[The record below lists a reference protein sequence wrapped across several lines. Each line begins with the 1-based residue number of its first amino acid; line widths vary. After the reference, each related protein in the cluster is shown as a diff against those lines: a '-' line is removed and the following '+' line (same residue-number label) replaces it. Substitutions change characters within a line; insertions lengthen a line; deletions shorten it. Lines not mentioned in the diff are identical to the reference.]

1 MKTKLLR
8 RLARFL
14 RPYAVQ
20 LTVLP
25 ILLIATNLLALA
37 APLLSGWAV
46 DAVGI
51 EAGKVDFPG
60 VFRNCIGMLVCYG
73 LSALLNYVV
82 AARLIRLGQ
91 AVSHDLRKAAFD
103 RMSELPV
110 GYFDTHP
117 AGDLISRI
125 CYDVDTVN
133 ATISTDLL
141 QIGTSALTVLG
152 SFVMLLLISPRL
164 TLVFFVTVPLS
175 AVLTNFQ
182 MKRVHPLFRL
192 RSQKL
197 GTLNGF
203 AEERIDRQR
212 AIRAYG
218 VEEADLKQFEAY
230 NKEASEAYYKA
241 DWASAALGPSV
252 NFINNVSLAAISM
265 FGAML
270 YLGGNLS
277 LGSLSSFVLYSRKFS
292 GPIREAANLLSEL
305 QASAAAA
312 ERVLDLLDER
322 PEAGDQP
329 EAIPVEH
336 FRGDINFDH
345 VDFGY
350 DPDRP
355 VLRDFTAHIPA
366 GSLAAVVGPTGA
378 GKTTLVSLLLR
389 FYEPQ
394 GGSIVIDGI
403 PVGQYSR
410 DGLRRRLA
418 LVLQDT
424 WLFGGTI
431 AENIAYGTPSATR
444 EQIVEAAKAAHIH
457 RFITSLPDGYDTV
470 LTDGGAGISKGQRQL
485 LAIARCLL
493 TDADI
498 VILDE
503 ATSNVDTETEGEISL
518 AMEHLRQG
526 RTCFVIAHRLAT
538 VRNADCILV
547 LDQGGVAER
556 GTHEELLAAGGIY
569 AGLYAAQW
577 SDFTEVSLRHGGLFS
592 AGTISSEDGI

>member
-1 MKTKLLR
+1 MKKSLLQ

-14 RPYAVQ
+14 RPYGAR
-20 LTVLP
+20 LVLLV
-25 ILLIATNLLALA
+25 ILMVASNLLALT
-37 APLLSGWAV
+37 APMLSGWAV
-46 DAVGI
+46 DAVGT
-51 EAGKVDFPG
+51 EAGSVDFAG
-60 VFRNCIGMLVCYG
+60 VLRNAGGMLACYACS
-73 LSALLNYVV
+73 SALNYII
-82 AARLIRLGQ
+82 ASQLIKVGQ
-91 AVSHDLRKAAFD
+91 GVSHDLRKAAFD

-110 GYFDTHP
+110 EYFDTHP

-133 ATISTDLL
+133 ATISSDFL
-141 QIGTSALTVLG
+141 QLSTSALTVVG
-152 SFVMLLLISPRL
+152 SFLMLLILSPRL
-164 TLVFFVTVPLS
+164 TCVFFVTVPLS
-175 AVLTNFQ
+175 ALLTRFQ
-182 MKRVHPLFRL
+182 MKRIHPLFRL
-192 RSQKL
+192 RSKEL
-197 GTLNGF
+197 GALNGF
-203 AEERIDRQR
+203 AEERVGRQR
-212 AIRAYG
+212 AIRTYG
-218 VEEADLKQFEAY
+218 VEAADLRQFEAY
-230 NKEASEAYYKA
+230 NDGASRAYYEA
-241 DWASAALGPSV
+241 DRASAALGPSV

-265 FGAML
+265 FGALM
-270 YLGGNLS
+270 YLNGALT

-312 ERVLDLLDER
+312 ERVMDLLDEQ
-322 PEAGDQP
+322 PEAGDAP
-329 EAIPVEH
+329 GAVPAEDL
-336 FRGDINFDH
+336 RGDITFDH

-350 DPDRP
+350 DPARP

-394 GGSIVIDGI
+394 GGSITIDGV

-431 AENIAYGTPSATR
+431 AENIAYGTEGATR
-444 EQIVEAAKAAHIH
+444 EQIVEAAKAARIH
-457 RFITSLPDGYDTV
+457 RFVNSLPEGYDTV
-470 LTDGGAGISKGQRQL
+470 LTDEGAGISKGQRQL

-518 AMEHLRQG
+518 ALENLRRG

-538 VRNADCILV
+538 IRNADCILV
-547 LDQGGVAER
+547 LDQGGVVEC
-556 GTHEELLAAGGIY
+556 GTHETLLAEDGIY
-569 AGLYAAQW
+569 AKLYAAQW
-577 SDFTEVSLRHGGLFS
+577 TDFTE
-592 AGTISSEDGI
+592 I

>member
-1 MKTKLLR
+1 MKKSLLR

-14 RPYAVQ
+14 RPYGAR
-20 LTVLP
+20 LVLLV
-25 ILLIATNLLALA
+25 ILMVASNLLALT
-37 APLLSGWAV
+37 APMLSGWAV
-46 DAVGI
+46 DAVGT
-51 EAGKVDFPG
+51 EAGSVDFAG
-60 VFRNCIGMLVCYG
+60 VLRNAGGMLACYACS
-73 LSALLNYVV
+73 SALNYII
-82 AARLIRLGQ
+82 ASQLIKVGQ
-91 AVSHDLRKAAFD
+91 GVSHDLRKAAFD

-110 GYFDTHP
+110 EYFDTHP

-133 ATISTDLL
+133 ATISSDFL
-141 QIGTSALTVLG
+141 QLSTSALTVVG
-152 SFVMLLLISPRL
+152 SFLMLLILSPRL
-164 TLVFFVTVPLS
+164 TCVFFVTVPLS
-175 AVLTNFQ
+175 ALLTRFQ
-182 MKRVHPLFRL
+182 MKRIHPLFRL
-192 RSQKL
+192 RSKEL
-197 GTLNGF
+197 GALNGF
-203 AEERIDRQR
+203 AEERVGRQR
-212 AIRAYG
+212 AIRTYG
-218 VEEADLKQFEAY
+218 VEAADLRQFEAY
-230 NKEASEAYYKA
+230 NDGASRAYYEA
-241 DWASAALGPSV
+241 DRASAALGPSV

-265 FGAML
+265 FGALM
-270 YLGGNLS
+270 YLNGALT

-312 ERVLDLLDER
+312 ERVMDLLDEQ
-322 PEAGDQP
+322 PEAGDAP
-329 EAIPVEH
+329 GAVPAEDL
-336 FRGDINFDH
+336 RGDITYDH

-350 DPDRP
+350 DPARP

-394 GGSIVIDGI
+394 GGSITIDGV

-431 AENIAYGTPSATR
+431 AENIAYGTEGATR
-444 EQIVEAAKAAHIH
+444 EQIVEAAKAARIH
-457 RFITSLPDGYDTV
+457 RFVNSLPEGYDTV
-470 LTDGGAGISKGQRQL
+470 LTDEGAGISKGQRQL

-518 AMEHLRQG
+518 ALENLRRG

-538 VRNADCILV
+538 IRNADCILV
-547 LDQGGVAER
+547 LDQGGVAEC
-556 GTHEELLAAGGIY
+556 GTHETLLAEDGIY
-569 AGLYAAQW
+569 AKLYAAQW
-577 SDFTEVSLRHGGLFS
+577 TDFTE
-592 AGTISSEDGI
+592 I

>member
-1 MKTKLLR
+1 MKKSLLR

-14 RPYAVQ
+14 RPYGAR
-20 LTVLP
+20 LVLLV
-25 ILLIATNLLALA
+25 ILMVASNLLALT
-37 APLLSGWAV
+37 APMLSGWAV
-46 DAVGI
+46 DAVGT
-51 EAGKVDFPG
+51 EAGSVDFAG
-60 VFRNCIGMLVCYG
+60 VLRNAGGMLACYACS
-73 LSALLNYVV
+73 SALNYII
-82 AARLIRLGQ
+82 ASQLIKVGQ
-91 AVSHDLRKAAFD
+91 GVSHDLRKAAFD

-110 GYFDTHP
+110 EYFDTHP

-133 ATISTDLL
+133 ATISSDFL
-141 QIGTSALTVLG
+141 QLSTSALTVVG
-152 SFVMLLLISPRL
+152 SFLMLLILSPWL
-164 TLVFFVTVPLS
+164 TCVFFVTVPLS
-175 AVLTNFQ
+175 ALLTRFQ
-182 MKRVHPLFRL
+182 MKRIHPLFRL
-192 RSQKL
+192 RSKEL
-197 GTLNGF
+197 GALNGF
-203 AEERIDRQR
+203 AEERVGRQR
-212 AIRAYG
+212 AIRTYG
-218 VEEADLKQFEAY
+218 VEAADLRQFEAY
-230 NKEASEAYYKA
+230 NDGASRAYYEA
-241 DWASAALGPSV
+241 DRASAALGPSV

-265 FGAML
+265 FGALM
-270 YLGGNLS
+270 YLNGALT
-277 LGSLSSFVLYSRKFS
+277 LGSLSSFVLYSRKFY

-312 ERVLDLLDER
+312 ERVMDLLDEQ
-322 PEAGDQP
+322 PEAGDAP
-329 EAIPVEH
+329 GAVPAEDL
-336 FRGDINFDH
+336 RGDITFDH

-350 DPDRP
+350 DPARP

-394 GGSIVIDGI
+394 GGSITIDGV

-431 AENIAYGTPSATR
+431 AENIAYGTEGATR
-444 EQIVEAAKAAHIH
+444 EQIVEAAKAARIH
-457 RFITSLPDGYDTV
+457 RFVNSLPEGYDTV
-470 LTDGGAGISKGQRQL
+470 LTDEGAGISKGQRQL

-518 AMEHLRQG
+518 ALENLRRG

-538 VRNADCILV
+538 IRNADCILV
-547 LDQGGVAER
+547 LDQGGVAEC
-556 GTHEELLAAGGIY
+556 GTHETLLAEDGIY
-569 AGLYAAQW
+569 AKLYAAQW
-577 SDFTEVSLRHGGLFS
+577 TDFTE
-592 AGTISSEDGI
+592 I

>member
-1 MKTKLLR
+1 MKKALLR

-14 RPYAVQ
+14 RPYGAR
-20 LTVLP
+20 LVLLV
-25 ILLIATNLLALA
+25 ILMVASNLLALT
-37 APLLSGWAV
+37 APMLSGWAV
-46 DAVGI
+46 DAVGT
-51 EAGKVDFPG
+51 EAGSVDFAG
-60 VFRNCIGMLVCYG
+60 VLRNAGGMLACYACS
-73 LSALLNYVV
+73 SALNYII
-82 AARLIRLGQ
+82 ASQLIKVGQ
-91 AVSHDLRKAAFD
+91 GVSHDLRKAAFD

-110 GYFDTHP
+110 EYFDTHP

-133 ATISTDLL
+133 ATISSDFL
-141 QIGTSALTVLG
+141 QLSTSALTVVG
-152 SFVMLLLISPRL
+152 SFLMLLILSPWL
-164 TLVFFVTVPLS
+164 TCVFFVTVPLS
-175 AVLTNFQ
+175 ALLTRFQ
-182 MKRVHPLFRL
+182 MKRIHPLFRL
-192 RSQKL
+192 RSKEL
-197 GTLNGF
+197 GALNGF
-203 AEERIDRQR
+203 AEERVGRQR
-212 AIRAYG
+212 AIRTYG
-218 VEEADLKQFEAY
+218 VEAADLRQFEAY
-230 NKEASEAYYKA
+230 NDGASRAYYEA
-241 DWASAALGPSV
+241 DRASAALGPSV

-265 FGAML
+265 FGALM
-270 YLGGNLS
+270 YLNGALT

-312 ERVLDLLDER
+312 ERVMDLLDEQ
-322 PEAGDQP
+322 PEAGDAP
-329 EAIPVEH
+329 GAVPAEDL
-336 FRGDINFDH
+336 RGDITFDH

-350 DPDRP
+350 DPARP

-394 GGSIVIDGI
+394 GGSITIDGV

-431 AENIAYGTPSATR
+431 AENIAYGTEGATR
-444 EQIVEAAKAAHIH
+444 EQIVEAAKAARIH
-457 RFITSLPDGYDTV
+457 RFVNSLPEGYDTV
-470 LTDGGAGISKGQRQL
+470 LTDEGAGISKGQRQL

-518 AMEHLRQG
+518 ALENLRRG

-538 VRNADCILV
+538 IRNADCILV
-547 LDQGGVAER
+547 LDQGGVAEC
-556 GTHEELLAAGGIY
+556 GTHETLLAEDGIY
-569 AGLYAAQW
+569 AKLYAAQW
-577 SDFTEVSLRHGGLFS
+577 TDFTE
-592 AGTISSEDGI
+592 I

>member
-1 MKTKLLR
+1 MKKSLLR

-14 RPYAVQ
+14 RPYGAR
-20 LTVLP
+20 LVLLV
-25 ILLIATNLLALA
+25 ILMVASNLLALT
-37 APLLSGWAV
+37 APMLSGWAV
-46 DAVGI
+46 DAVGT
-51 EAGKVDFPG
+51 EAGSVDFAG
-60 VFRNCIGMLVCYG
+60 VLRNAGGMLACYACS
-73 LSALLNYVV
+73 SALNYII
-82 AARLIRLGQ
+82 ASQLIKVGQ
-91 AVSHDLRKAAFD
+91 GVSHDLRKAAFD

-110 GYFDTHP
+110 EYFDTHP

-133 ATISTDLL
+133 ATISSDFL
-141 QIGTSALTVLG
+141 QLSTSALTVVG
-152 SFVMLLLISPRL
+152 SFLMLLILSPWL
-164 TLVFFVTVPLS
+164 TCVFFVTVPLS
-175 AVLTNFQ
+175 ALLTRFQ
-182 MKRVHPLFRL
+182 MKRIHPLFRL
-192 RSQKL
+192 RSKEL
-197 GTLNGF
+197 GALNGF
-203 AEERIDRQR
+203 AEERVGRQR
-212 AIRAYG
+212 AIRTYG
-218 VEEADLKQFEAY
+218 VEAADLRQFEAY
-230 NKEASEAYYKA
+230 NDGASRAYYEA
-241 DWASAALGPSV
+241 DRASAALGPSV

-265 FGAML
+265 FGALM
-270 YLGGNLS
+270 YLNGALT

-312 ERVLDLLDER
+312 ERVMDLLDEQ
-322 PEAGDQP
+322 PEAGDAP
-329 EAIPVEH
+329 GAVPAEDL
-336 FRGDINFDH
+336 RGDITFDH

-350 DPDRP
+350 DPARP

-389 FYEPQ
+389 VYAPQ
-394 GGSIVIDGI
+394 GGSITTDGV

-431 AENIAYGTPSATR
+431 AENIAYGTEGATR
-444 EQIVEAAKAAHIH
+444 EQIVEAAKAARIH
-457 RFITSLPDGYDTV
+457 RFVNSLPEGYDTV
-470 LTDGGAGISKGQRQL
+470 LTDEGAGISKGQRQL

-518 AMEHLRQG
+518 ALENLRRG

-538 VRNADCILV
+538 IRNADCILV
-547 LDQGGVAER
+547 LDQGGVAEC
-556 GTHEELLAAGGIY
+556 GTHETLLAEDGIY
-569 AGLYAAQW
+569 AKLYAAQW
-577 SDFTEVSLRHGGLFS
+577 TDFTE
-592 AGTISSEDGI
+592 I

>member
-1 MKTKLLR
+1 MKKSLLR

-14 RPYAVQ
+14 RPYGAR
-20 LTVLP
+20 LVLLV
-25 ILLIATNLLALA
+25 ILMVASNLLALT
-37 APLLSGWAV
+37 APMLSGWAV
-46 DAVGI
+46 DAVGT
-51 EAGKVDFPG
+51 EAGSVDFAG
-60 VFRNCIGMLVCYG
+60 VLRNAGGMLACYACS
-73 LSALLNYVV
+73 SALNYII
-82 AARLIRLGQ
+82 ASQLIKVGQ
-91 AVSHDLRKAAFD
+91 GVSHDLRKAAFD

-110 GYFDTHP
+110 EYFDTHP

-133 ATISTDLL
+133 ATISSDFL
-141 QIGTSALTVLG
+141 QLSTSALTVVG
-152 SFVMLLLISPRL
+152 SFLMLLILSPWL
-164 TLVFFVTVPLS
+164 TCVFFVTVPLS
-175 AVLTNFQ
+175 ALLTRFQ
-182 MKRVHPLFRL
+182 MKRIHPLFRL
-192 RSQKL
+192 RSKEL
-197 GTLNGF
+197 GALNGF
-203 AEERIDRQR
+203 AEERVGRQR
-212 AIRAYG
+212 AIRTYG
-218 VEEADLKQFEAY
+218 VEAADLRQFEAY
-230 NKEASEAYYKA
+230 NDGASRAYYEA
-241 DWASAALGPSV
+241 DRASAALGPSV

-265 FGAML
+265 FGALM
-270 YLGGNLS
+270 YLNGALT

-312 ERVLDLLDER
+312 ERVMDLLDEQ
-322 PEAGDQP
+322 PEAGDAP
-329 EAIPVEH
+329 GAVPAEDL
-336 FRGDINFDH
+336 RGDITFDH

-350 DPDRP
+350 DPARP

-394 GGSIVIDGI
+394 GGSITIDGV

-431 AENIAYGTPSATR
+431 AENIAYGTEGATR
-444 EQIVEAAKAAHIH
+444 EQIVEAAKAARIH
-457 RFITSLPDGYDTV
+457 RFVNSLPEGYDTV
-470 LTDGGAGISKGQRQL
+470 LTDEGAGISKGQRQL

-518 AMEHLRQG
+518 ALEHLRRG

-538 VRNADCILV
+538 IRGADRILV
-547 LDQGGVAER
+547 LDQGGVAEW
-556 GTHEELLAAGGIY
+556 GTHEELLEKGGIY
-569 AGLYAAQW
+569 AKLYAAQW
-577 SDFTEVSLRHGGLFS
+577 SDLTEV
-592 AGTISSEDGI
+592 

>member
-1 MKTKLLR
+1 MKKSLLR

-14 RPYAVQ
+14 RPYGAR
-20 LTVLP
+20 LVLLV
-25 ILLIATNLLALA
+25 ILMVASNLLALT
-37 APLLSGWAV
+37 APMLSGWAV
-46 DAVGI
+46 DAVGT
-51 EAGKVDFPG
+51 EAGSVDFAG
-60 VFRNCIGMLVCYG
+60 VLRNAGGMLACYACS
-73 LSALLNYVV
+73 SALNYII
-82 AARLIRLGQ
+82 ASQLIKVGQ
-91 AVSHDLRKAAFD
+91 GVSHDLRKAAFD

-110 GYFDTHP
+110 EYFDTHP

-133 ATISTDLL
+133 ATISSDFL
-141 QIGTSALTVLG
+141 QLSTSALTVVG
-152 SFVMLLLISPRL
+152 SFLMLLILSPRL
-164 TLVFFVTVPLS
+164 TCVFFVTVPLS
-175 AVLTNFQ
+175 ALLTRFQ
-182 MKRVHPLFRL
+182 MKRIHPLFRL
-192 RSQKL
+192 RSKEL
-197 GTLNGF
+197 GALNGF
-203 AEERIDRQR
+203 AEERVGRQR
-212 AIRAYG
+212 AIRTYG
-218 VEEADLKQFEAY
+218 VEAADLRQFEAY
-230 NKEASEAYYKA
+230 NDGASRAYYEA
-241 DWASAALGPSV
+241 DRASAALGPSV

-265 FGAML
+265 FGALM
-270 YLGGNLS
+270 YLNGALT

-312 ERVLDLLDER
+312 ERVMDLLDEQ
-322 PEAGDQP
+322 PEAGDAP
-329 EAIPVEH
+329 GAIPAEDL
-336 FRGDINFDH
+336 RGDITFDH

-350 DPDRP
+350 DPARP
-355 VLRDFTAHIPA
+355 VLRDFTAHIPT

-394 GGSIVIDGI
+394 GGSITIDGV

-431 AENIAYGTPSATR
+431 AENIAYGTEGATR
-444 EQIVEAAKAAHIH
+444 EQIVEAAKAARIH
-457 RFITSLPDGYDTV
+457 RFVNSLPEGYDTV
-470 LTDGGAGISKGQRQL
+470 LTDEGAGISKGQRQL

-518 AMEHLRQG
+518 ALENLRRG

-538 VRNADCILV
+538 IRNADCILV
-547 LDQGGVAER
+547 LDQGGVAEC
-556 GTHEELLAAGGIY
+556 GTHETLLAEDGIY
-569 AGLYAAQW
+569 AKLYAAQW
-577 SDFTEVSLRHGGLFS
+577 TDFTE
-592 AGTISSEDGI
+592 I

>member
-1 MKTKLLR
+1 MKKSLLR

-14 RPYAVQ
+14 RPYGAR
-20 LTVLP
+20 LVLLV
-25 ILLIATNLLALA
+25 ILMVASNLLALT
-37 APLLSGWAV
+37 APMLSGWAV
-46 DAVGI
+46 DAVGT
-51 EAGKVDFPG
+51 EAGSVDFAG
-60 VFRNCIGMLVCYG
+60 VLRNAGGMLACYACS
-73 LSALLNYVV
+73 SALNYII
-82 AARLIRLGQ
+82 ASQLIKVGQ
-91 AVSHDLRKAAFD
+91 GVSHDLRKAAFD

-110 GYFDTHP
+110 EYFDTHP

-133 ATISTDLL
+133 ATISSDFL
-141 QIGTSALTVLG
+141 QLSTSALTVVG
-152 SFVMLLLISPRL
+152 SFLMLLILSPWL
-164 TLVFFVTVPLS
+164 TCVFFVTVPLS
-175 AVLTNFQ
+175 ALLTRFQ
-182 MKRVHPLFRL
+182 MKRIHPLFRL
-192 RSQKL
+192 RSKEL
-197 GTLNGF
+197 GALNGF
-203 AEERIDRQR
+203 AEERVGRQR
-212 AIRAYG
+212 AIRTYG
-218 VEEADLKQFEAY
+218 VEAADLRQFEAY
-230 NKEASEAYYKA
+230 NDGASRAYYEA
-241 DWASAALGPSV
+241 DRASAALGPSV

-265 FGAML
+265 FGALM
-270 YLGGNLS
+270 YLNGALT

-312 ERVLDLLDER
+312 ERVMDLLDEQ
-322 PEAGDQP
+322 PEAGDAP
-329 EAIPVEH
+329 GAVPAEDL
-336 FRGDINFDH
+336 RGDITFDH

-350 DPDRP
+350 DPARP

-394 GGSIVIDGI
+394 GGSITIDGV

-431 AENIAYGTPSATR
+431 AENIAYGTEGATR
-444 EQIVEAAKAAHIH
+444 EQIVEAAKAARIH
-457 RFITSLPDGYDTV
+457 RFVNSLPEGYDTV
-470 LTDGGAGISKGQRQL
+470 LTDEGAGISKGQRQL

-503 ATSNVDTETEGEISL
+503 ATSNVDTESEGEISL
-518 AMEHLRQG
+518 ALENLRRG

-538 VRNADCILV
+538 IRNADRILV
-547 LDQGGVAER
+547 LDQGGVAEC
-556 GTHEELLAAGGIY
+556 GTHETLLAEDGIY
-569 AGLYAAQW
+569 AKLYAAQW
-577 SDFTEVSLRHGGLFS
+577 TDFTE
-592 AGTISSEDGI
+592 I